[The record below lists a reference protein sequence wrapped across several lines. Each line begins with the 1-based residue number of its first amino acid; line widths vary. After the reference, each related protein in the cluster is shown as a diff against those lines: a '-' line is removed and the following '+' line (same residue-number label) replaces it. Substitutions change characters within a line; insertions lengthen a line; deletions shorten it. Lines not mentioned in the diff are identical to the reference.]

1 MTSKELLEEIRK
13 DYNWETSDC
22 EIGAYFQNYFEQ
34 IAKDLEVLDIIKKHI
49 VSKLF
54 EYGTNFD
61 SYNKISLIAEIIQ
74 MKDFTSESTGIHYT
88 AIKTDN
94 DFEIIRE
101 WLENNKQ

>member
-61 SYNKISLIAEIIQ
+61 SYNKMRHSKAFADLQ
-74 MKDFTSESTGIHYT
+74 RHF
-88 AIKTDN
+88 AILRPSPICGGTQAHLGRAL
-94 DFEIIRE
+94 F
-101 WLENNKQ
+101 